1 MRKIAAVTLS
11 VSAACAAMM
20 IVTARASD
28 QDFTTI
34 ERGHYLATAADCV
47 ACHTVPGSPKTY
59 AGGRAIE
66 TPFGDI
72 VSANITPD
80 LATGIGAW
88 TDKQFE
94 DAVRK
99 GIRPDG
105 SRLYP
110 AMPYPNYTK
119 MSHDDVM
126 AIRAYLR
133 TVEPVTNKVNRSTLP
148 FPFNI
153 RTAMRGW
160 NMLFFN
166 EGEFKP
172 DPNKSA
178 EWNRGAYL
186 VEGPGHCGACH
197 TPKNMVGADKT
208 SEAFQGAQLQGWF
221 APNLTND
228 DLKGLGTWSIDDV
241 AAYLKTGHNRITAAT
256 GIMAEEIQFASSKM
270 TDSDL
275 KAIAIYLKSLPGDRE
290 RHDTLAADDPA
301 MKAGQAIYRDQCAA
315 CHMIDGKGVPHLF
328 PSLADASVLRS
339 RDPRT
344 AIRLVLRGART
355 VATKEEP
362 TAPGM
367 PSYAQMLKDDEIA
380 AVLTYARNAWGRA
393 APPVTAGDVAKARKD
408 LQARN
413 D

>member
-1 MRKIAAVTLS
+1 MRKTASIALSLCVAGSAMVAV
-11 VSAACAAMM
+11 
-20 IVTARASD
+20 ARASD

-34 ERGHYLATAADCV
+34 ERGHYLATASDCV
-47 ACHTVPGSPKTY
+47 ACHTVPGTTRNF

-80 LATGIGAW
+80 MATGIGSW

-119 MSHDDVM
+119 LSHDDVM

-133 TVEPVTNKVNRSTLP
+133 TVKAVKNKVDRSTLP

-153 RTAMRGW
+153 RSGMRAW
-160 NMLFFN
+160 NALFFN
-166 EGEFKP
+166 EGEYKP

-186 VEGPGHCGACH
+186 VQGPGHCGACH
-197 TPKNMVGADKT
+197 TPKNVAGADKS
-208 SEAFQGAQLQGWF
+208 SEAFHGAQLQGWF
-221 APNLTND
+221 APNITND
-228 DLKGLGTWSIDDV
+228 DLKGLGTWSVDDV
-241 AAYLKTGHNRITAAT
+241 ATYLKTGHNRITAAT
-256 GIMAEEIQFASSKM
+256 GIMAEEINFASSKM

-275 KAIAIYLKSLPGDRE
+275 KAIAIYLKSLPGDQE
-290 RHDTLAADDPA
+290 RHDTLAADDPM
-301 MKAGQAIYRDQCAA
+301 MKAGHAIYRDQCAA

-355 VATKEEP
+355 VATKGEP

-367 PSYAQMLKDDEIA
+367 PSYAHMLKDDEIA
-380 AVLTYARNAWGRA
+380 AVLTYARNAWGRN
-393 APPVTAGDVAKARKD
+393 APPVTADDVRKARKD

>member
-1 MRKIAAVTLS
+1 MRKIAAIPLS
-11 VSAACAAMM
+11 LCAAGAMM
-20 IVTARASD
+20 VAVARASD

-34 ERGHYLATAADCV
+34 ERGHYLATASDCV
-47 ACHTVPGSPKTY
+47 ACHTVPGSTEEY

-80 LATGIGAW
+80 MATGIGSW

-94 DAVRK
+94 DAVRN

-110 AMPYPNYTK
+110 AMPYPSYTK
-119 MSHDDVM
+119 LTHDDVM

-133 TVEPVTNKVNRSTLP
+133 TVKAVNNKVDRNTLP

-160 NMLFFN
+160 NMLFFT
-166 EGEFKP
+166 EGEYKP

-197 TPKNMVGADKT
+197 TPKNVAGADKT
-208 SEAFQGAQLQGWF
+208 SEAFHGAQLQGWS
-221 APNLTND
+221 APNITND

-241 AAYLKTGHNRITAAT
+241 AKYLKTGHNRITAAS
-256 GIMAEEIQFASSKM
+256 GIMAEEIKFASSKM

-301 MKAGQAIYRDQCAA
+301 MKAGHAIYRDQCSA

-355 VATKEEP
+355 VATKDEP

-367 PSYAQMLKDDEIA
+367 PSYAHMLKDDEIA

-393 APPVTAGDVAKARKD
+393 APPVTPDDVKKARED
-408 LQARN
+408 LRARN

>member
-1 MRKIAAVTLS
+1 MIAV
-11 VSAACAAMM
+11 
-20 IVTARASD
+20 ARASD

-34 ERGHYLATAADCV
+34 ERGHYLATASDCV
-47 ACHTVPGSPKTY
+47 ACHTVPGTTKEF

-66 TPFGDI
+66 TPFGNI

-80 LATGIGAW
+80 MATGIGSW
-88 TDKQFE
+88 TDQQFE
-94 DAVRK
+94 NAVRK

-110 AMPYPNYTK
+110 AMPYPSYTK
-119 MSHDDVM
+119 LTHDDVM

-133 TVEPVTNKVNRSTLP
+133 TVKAVKNKVDRSTLP

-153 RTAMRGW
+153 RSGLRAW
-160 NMLFFN
+160 NALFFT

-197 TPKNMVGADKT
+197 TPKNVAGADKT
-208 SEAFQGAQLQGWF
+208 SEAFHGAQLQGWF
-221 APNLTND
+221 APNITND
-228 DLKGLGTWSIDDV
+228 NLKGLGTWSIDDV
-241 AAYLKTGHNRITAAT
+241 ATYLKTGHNRISAAT

-290 RHDTLAADDPA
+290 RHDTIAADDPA
-301 MKAGQAIYRDQCAA
+301 MKAGHAIYRDQCAA

-355 VATKEEP
+355 VATKGEP

-367 PSYAQMLKDDEIA
+367 PSYAHMLKDDEIA
-380 AVLTYARNAWGRA
+380 AVLTYARNAWGRP
-393 APPVTAGDVAKARKD
+393 APAVTAGDVAKARKD

>member
-1 MRKIAAVTLS
+1 MRKIAALTLS
-11 VSAACAAMM
+11 LCVAGSAMVA
-20 IVTARASD
+20 VARASD

-34 ERGHYLATAADCV
+34 ERGHYLATASDCV
-47 ACHTVPGSPKTY
+47 ACHTVPGTTRNF

-80 LATGIGAW
+80 MATGIGSW

-119 MSHDDVM
+119 LSHDDVM

-133 TVEPVTNKVNRSTLP
+133 TVKAVKNKVDRSTLP

-153 RTAMRGW
+153 RSGMRAW
-160 NMLFFN
+160 NALFFN
-166 EGEFKP
+166 EGEYKP

-186 VEGPGHCGACH
+186 VQGPGHCGACH
-197 TPKNMVGADKT
+197 TPKNVAGADKT

-221 APNLTND
+221 APNITND
-228 DLKGLGTWSIDDV
+228 DLKGLGAWSVDDV
-241 AAYLKTGHNRITAAT
+241 ATYLKTGHNRITAAT
-256 GIMAEEIQFASSKM
+256 GIMAEEINFASSKM

-301 MKAGQAIYRDQCAA
+301 MKAGHAIYRDQCAA

-355 VATKEEP
+355 VATKGEP

-367 PSYAQMLKDDEIA
+367 PSYAHMLKDDEIA
-380 AVLTYARNAWGRA
+380 AVLTYARNAWGRN
-393 APPVTAGDVAKARKD
+393 APPVTPDDVRKARKD

>member
-1 MRKIAAVTLS
+1 MVAV
-11 VSAACAAMM
+11 
-20 IVTARASD
+20 ARASD

-34 ERGHYLATAADCV
+34 ERGHYLATASDCV
-47 ACHTVPGSPKTY
+47 ACHTVPGTTRNF

-80 LATGIGAW
+80 MATGIGSW

-119 MSHDDVM
+119 LSHDDVM

-133 TVEPVTNKVNRSTLP
+133 TVKAVKNKVDRSTLP

-153 RTAMRGW
+153 RSGMRAW
-160 NMLFFN
+160 NALFFN
-166 EGEFKP
+166 EGEYKP

-186 VEGPGHCGACH
+186 VQGPGHCGACH
-197 TPKNMVGADKT
+197 TPKNVAGADKT

-221 APNLTND
+221 APNITND
-228 DLKGLGTWSIDDV
+228 DLKGLGAWSVDDV
-241 AAYLKTGHNRITAAT
+241 ATYLKTGHNRITAAT
-256 GIMAEEIQFASSKM
+256 GIMAEEINFASSKM

-301 MKAGQAIYRDQCAA
+301 MKAGHAIYRDQCAA

-355 VATKEEP
+355 VATKGEP

-367 PSYAQMLKDDEIA
+367 PSYAHMLKDDEIA
-380 AVLTYARNAWGRA
+380 AVLTYARNAWGRN
-393 APPVTAGDVAKARKD
+393 APPVTPDDVRKARKD

>member
-1 MRKIAAVTLS
+1 MRKIAAITLS
-11 VSAACAAMM
+11 LCAAGAMM
-20 IVTARASD
+20 VAVARASD

-34 ERGHYLATAADCV
+34 ERGHYLATASDCV
-47 ACHTVPGSPKTY
+47 ACHTVPGSTEEY

-80 LATGIGAW
+80 MATGIGSW

-94 DAVRK
+94 DAVRN

-110 AMPYPNYTK
+110 AMPYPSYTK
-119 MSHDDVM
+119 LTHDDVM

-133 TVEPVTNKVNRSTLP
+133 TVKAVKNKVDRSTLP

-153 RTAMRGW
+153 RSGMRAW
-160 NMLFFN
+160 NALFFN
-166 EGEFKP
+166 EGEYKP

-197 TPKNMVGADKT
+197 TPKNVAGADKT
-208 SEAFQGAQLQGWF
+208 SEAFHGAQLQGWF
-221 APNLTND
+221 APNITND
-228 DLKGLGTWSIDDV
+228 NLKGLGTWSIDDV
-241 AAYLKTGHNRITAAT
+241 AKYLKTGHNRITAAS
-256 GIMAEEIQFASSKM
+256 GIMAEEIKFASSKM

-301 MKAGQAIYRDQCAA
+301 MKAGHAIYRDQCSA
-315 CHMIDGKGVPHLF
+315 CHMIDGKGVPYLF

-355 VATKEEP
+355 VATKDEP

-367 PSYAQMLKDDEIA
+367 PSYAHMLKDDEIA

-393 APPVTAGDVAKARKD
+393 APPVTPDDVKKARDD
-408 LQARN
+408 LRARS